1 MTTNEHDETASNGL
15 RLPCEAL
22 KAELQRLSRVHNRW
36 PSDGEMRMTWRGNDL
51 CLAVSFP
58 DGMAWEVPF
67 DPEAQAMLEAP
78 DATKH

>member
-1 MTTNEHDETASNGL
+1 MTDGI
-15 RLPCEAL
+15 RLPCEAM
-22 KAELQRLSRVHNRW
+22 KAELLRLSRVHKR
-36 PSDGEMRMTWRGNDL
+36 SAGDGEMHVTWRGDEL

-78 DATKH
+78 SARKH